1 MVIGVNASVYKHKMS
16 IASDVDSSAT
26 FLPKRMSSAEN
37 HLQKNATFNTITLF
51 FKSKMRFSITLTFIC
66 SFRP

>member
-37 HLQKNATFNTITLF
+37 HLQKKCNL
-51 FKSKMRFSITLTFIC
+51 
-66 SFRP
+66 